1 LDALHSLFPMSTT
14 SNDGPGPS
22 KSILLTEK
30 FRNLVRR
37 RGKSKAETSD
47 PTTDTQSSSPE
58 EQDNSDAPFTDPTS
72 LHSPTPLNHRDSLLS
87 DCSSLMLYSPLQPT
101 EELAVELAVSEWR
114 EWRPM
119 TFEELFVFDNDRREK
134 ELEDGVSEVALSDG
148 SESVQ
153 STRRVRV
160 WIPSRTQLSFQFL
173 WWGYRIYLPPP
184 VLAVL
189 NNKRLEAAKRAA
201 IITAAIQWLLNHIPA
216 QTLPPQLHPFA
227 ALLSQLPSLTGQAG
241 ALLAWSWSA
250 VQTFDQ
256 GHGVILTATW
266 VLPIILLP
274 STWRPE
280 PDDPQTSE
288 TLATFNRSQLN

>member
-1 LDALHSLFPMSTT
+1 MDA
-14 SNDGPGPS
+14 
-22 KSILLTEK
+22 
-30 FRNLVRR
+30 
-37 RGKSKAETSD
+37 
-47 PTTDTQSSSPE
+47 QSSPQD
-58 EQDNSDAPFTDPTS
+58 EQDSSDAPSTDPTS
-72 LHSPTPLNHRDSLLS
+72 LQSETPLNHRDSLLS

-134 ELEDGVSEVALSDG
+134 EREDGASGVAVSDTA
-148 SESVQ
+148 ESLQ

-201 IITAAIQWLLNHIPA
+201 IITAAIQWLLNHIPT
-216 QTLPPQLHPFA
+216 QTLPPQFRPLA

-241 ALLAWSWSA
+241 TLLAWSWSA

-256 GHGVILTATW
+256 GDGVILTATW
-266 VLPIILLP
+266 FLPIVLLP
-274 STWRPE
+274 GTWRPE
-280 PDDPQTSE
+280 PTGSQATDTS
-288 TLATFNRSQLN
+288 AMHSHY